1 MSEKY
6 GVSIGVSIG
15 GREMASQGGMGEK
28 YGVSNGVR
36 EMAREGGMGTKYG
49 EFRDIEA
56 KNKLGLTVVAI
67 DKDKSRKRLERGE
80 FGENKYT
87 WKGKARYDREIQWY
101 IGRYS
106 ESDIE

>member
-1 MSEKY
+1 M
-6 GVSIGVSIG
+6 
-15 GREMASQGGMGEK
+15 
-28 YGVSNGVR
+28 
-36 EMAREGGMGTKYG
+36 
-49 EFRDIEA
+49 
-56 KNKLGLTVVAI
+56 VAI
-67 DKDKSRKRLERGE
+67 DKDKSRKRLEKRE